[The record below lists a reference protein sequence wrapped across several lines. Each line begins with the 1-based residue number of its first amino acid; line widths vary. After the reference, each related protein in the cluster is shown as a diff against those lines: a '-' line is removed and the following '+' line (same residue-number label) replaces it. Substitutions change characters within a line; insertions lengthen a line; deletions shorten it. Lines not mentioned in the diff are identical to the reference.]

1 MSENPLTLDNK
12 TFFLSENLSNNVA
25 NVANVAKPEDG
36 DFLGPD
42 LGDAIIANDE
52 AMQNA
57 LAAIDKALVECAG
70 NPGALAGDARL

>member
-1 MSENPLTLDNK
+1 MSAMESPESGGVMFSLD
-12 TFFLSENLSNNVA
+12 
-25 NVANVAKPEDG
+25 
-36 DFLGPD
+36 
-42 LGDAIIANDE
+42 DAIPAIGE